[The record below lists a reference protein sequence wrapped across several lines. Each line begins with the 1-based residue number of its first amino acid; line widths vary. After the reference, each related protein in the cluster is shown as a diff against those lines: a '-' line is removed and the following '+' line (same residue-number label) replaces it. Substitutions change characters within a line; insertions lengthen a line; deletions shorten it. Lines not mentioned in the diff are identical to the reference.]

1 MIKLFHYFS
10 FREQQRLYDMKID
23 GTLTYFEKI
32 RVNHQLSKFN
42 AFNLDFHEEDMGKDC
57 YK

>member
-10 FREQQRLYDMKID
+10 FRE
-23 GTLTYFEKI
+23 
-32 RVNHQLSKFN
+32 HQLSKFN